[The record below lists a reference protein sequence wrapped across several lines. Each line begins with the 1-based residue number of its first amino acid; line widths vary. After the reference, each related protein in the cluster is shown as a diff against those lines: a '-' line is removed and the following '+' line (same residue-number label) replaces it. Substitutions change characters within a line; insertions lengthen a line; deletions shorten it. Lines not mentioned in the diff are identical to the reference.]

1 MVKSEATPT
10 EETLEKGLKEQLLKI
25 ADHYFTVADIYLKKK
40 IKKIKHFKIRADQNK
55 TNDEGLKKSVVGSSL
70 MGVNLCKQTSV

>member
-25 ADHYFTVADIYLKKK
+25 ADHYFTVADIYLKKN
-40 IKKIKHFKIRADQNK
+40 KKNK
-55 TNDEGLKKSVVGSSL
+55 TL
-70 MGVNLCKQTSV
+70 